1 MLKRIIVFTTAATI
15 VSASLA
21 TAESVPITGTVQAK
35 CSIFTDVQGVYGNP
49 VPYELSTDR
58 ADGGIMPVIRY
69 DVAAPDYYKAVISYP
84 NSFSS
89 SPELSDT
96 VAWTGDIIV
105 SGVSD
110 PLMSDYETNKIQYE
124 NVVEFNLTVA
134 GTSWFQVESAAV
146 YGYNKAFLAGNY
158 TSIAIAEC
166 IAK

>member
-1 MLKRIIVFTTAATI
+1 MFKRITILAATAI
-15 VSASLA
+15 MSASFA
-21 TAESVPITGTVQAK
+21 SAESVPITGTVQAK

-58 ADGGIMPVIRY
+58 VDGGVMPVIRY

-89 SPELSDT
+89 SPELTDSVT
-96 VAWTGDIIV
+96 WTGDIIV
-105 SGVSD
+105 SEVSD

-124 NVVEFNLTVA
+124 NTIEFDLTVA
-134 GTSWFQVESAAV
+134 GTSWFQVESTAM
-146 YGYNKAFLAGNY
+146 YGYNKAFPAGDY
-158 TSIAIAEC
+158 TSIAVAEC